1 MFYSPPLPKFKP
13 SWKARKV
20 KALPIESVV
29 KEGSPVMVWRANNAC
44 SGLGFLLADQEC
56 PHCHGIGWHL
66 SPCPTQPSH

>member
-29 KEGSPVMVWRANNAC
+29 KDGSPVIVWRANKVC
-44 SGLGFLLADQEC
+44 SGLSGTKAKKRTGSK
-56 PHCHGIGWHL
+56 PANR
-66 SPCPTQPSH
+66 